1 MRFPVDDSYARPV
14 GKLAGEEKLSVGGG
28 KRLCVPSEKYV
39 EKPGVIT
46 IKKETDPSEAD
57 VGFTFTM
64 DGTSFTLGG
73 GDGATF
79 PGLSPGNYT
88 VTEMVPSGWNLA
100 NISCTGSASTNGN
113 SATIDLNSGEHVT
126 CTFKNERVPLDHF
139 KCYDAGMTLPY
150 EVDIDLRDQFG
161 EFKARVKEK
170 ERFCNPVSKNGEGIL
185 NEDNHLA
192 FYRLV
197 SGYEEFPARVDVN
210 NQFGEQTLNL
220 TRLQS
225 LAVPTRKLVPGDHP
239 EPEGLDHF
247 TCYRVEGEAPNELV
261 DLADQ
266 FHEELKVR
274 VGEPTLLCNPTS
286 KLHGN
291 TAARPQHPEAHLVC
305 YRLGETFPVTMENQF
320 EKDQLL
326 IGGGKRLCVPSEK
339 KIYVPSEKEE

>member
-1 MRFPVDDSYARPV
+1 V
-14 GKLAGEEKLSVGGG
+14 EET
-28 KRLCVPSEKYV
+28 PP
-39 EKPGVIT
+39 KPGVIT

-88 VTEMVPSGWNLA
+88 VTETVPSGWNLA
-100 NISCTGSASTNGN
+100 SISCTSSASTNGN
-113 SATIDLNSGEHVT
+113 SATIDLDSGEHIT
-126 CTFKNERVPLDHF
+126 CTFVDKRVPLDHF
-139 KCYDAGMTLPY
+139 KCYDAGLTYPLG
-150 EVDIDLRDQFG
+150 ETVSLNDQFAG
-161 EFKARVKEK
+161 DFEAKVQEK
-170 ERFCNPVSKNGEGIL
+170 ERVCNPVSKNGEGIL
-185 NEDNHLA
+185 HEDHHLA

-197 SGYEEFPARVDVN
+197 SGYEEFPARVDVS
-210 NQFGEQTLNL
+210 NQFGEQTLEL
-220 TRLQS
+220 GPPQS

-247 TCYRVEGEAPNELV
+247 ACYQVEGEAPNELV
-261 DLADQ
+261 NLADQ

-291 TAARPQHPEAHLVC
+291 TAARIQHPEAHLVC

-326 IGGGKRLCVPSEK
+326 VGGGKRLCVPSEK
-339 KIYVPSEKEE
+339 EIHVQSEKEE